1 MIQLYSTMQA
11 KLCKALVLTA
21 EDRGEYDREYRLF
34 TVDYGMVRARAAGV
48 RRPGA
53 KMVSLLNPGNLVE
66 LELTLGKRWYR
77 IGGGLLIADY
87 SSLRGSSM
95 YRGTVELFELLSRI
109 LPEEQAEP
117 HALSVLLSV
126 LESFPMVSA
135 AKQALWWE
143 YSWWQVLGAMGY
155 TPDWTVSAQSHE
167 PLPADGQYVFLPS
180 GGGVCEISE
189 IHPRYRDAVIPVD
202 RETLKLLRLLG
213 EHDARIVDKLVVTE
227 PILAQAAQVRAEYG
241 RFLRNQ

>member
-1 MIQLYSTMQA
+1 MQA

-95 YRGTVELFELLSRI
+95 YRGTVELFELLSHI

-117 HALSVLLSV
+117 RALSVLLSV

-155 TPDWTVSAQSHE
+155 TPDWTVSAQSHQS
-167 PLPADGQYVFLPS
+167 LPTDGQYVFLPS
-180 GGGVCEISE
+180 GGGVCEVSE
-189 IHPRYRDAVIPVD
+189 IHPRYRDAVVPVD
-202 RETLKLLRLLG
+202 RETWKLLRLLG
-213 EHDARIVDKLVVTE
+213 EHDLRIVDKLVVNKGV
-227 PILAQAAQVRAEYG
+227 LAQAARVRSEYG
-241 RFLRNQ
+241 QFLRNQ